1 MVCIHDVKMP
11 LLRSTV
17 AMSSTAN
24 ETTISRLSAAVGP
37 QGIYT
42 DATELEPYVVDWRG
56 IYRGNARAVVRPA
69 NVEQVSA
76 VMKICAE
83 TKTPVVPQGGN
94 TGMCGATVPNARDNP
109 VIIALGRMNRIRNV
123 DPLNN
128 TMTVEAG
135 CVLANIQQ
143 GAAEVDRLFPL
154 SLGAEGSCQIGGNLS
169 TNAGGVNVLRYGN
182 TRDLVLGIE
191 AVLPDGRIWN
201 GLRSLRKDNTGYDL
215 KHLFIGAEGTL
226 GIITAA
232 VLKLF
237 PRPSAT
243 ATAWMAVPSPDAA
256 LALFAAMRT
265 HFGDRITAFELISRN
280 CLELVLKHIPGTRDP
295 LSSPREWYV
304 LTELGDTS
312 SGDTL
317 RSELEIALEK
327 TINNQIVIDVTL
339 AQNQSQSQALWRIRE
354 SIPEAARGE
363 SGMLYRHD
371 IAVAVGQIPAFIR
384 DGQAALEKHFKG
396 THVICFG
403 HLGDGNLHYNTYVE
417 GRLRSDAAAREA
429 NDVTT
434 VIYDIVKQYK
444 GSFSA
449 EHGIGMA
456 KVEELVRY
464 KDPLEVDLMHTVK
477 RALDPDG
484 IMNPGKVLQRVV

>member
-1 MVCIHDVKMP
+1 MP
-11 LLRSTV
+11 IPSR
-17 AMSSTAN
+17 TA
-24 ETTISRLSAAVGP
+24 TISRLGDAVGP

-42 DATELEPYVVDWRG
+42 DPAELEPYVVDWRG
-56 IYRGNARAVVRPA
+56 IYRGTAAAVVRPA
-69 NVEQVSA
+69 NVEQVA
-76 VMKICAE
+76 AIVKICAE
-83 TKTPVVPQGGN
+83 TKTPLVPQGGN
-94 TGMCGATVPNARDNP
+94 TGMCGATVPDAKINP
-109 VIIALGRMNRIRNV
+109 VVIALGRMNRIRNV

-135 CVLANIQQ
+135 CVLANIQR
-143 GAAEVDRLFPL
+143 AAADVDRLFPL

-237 PRPSAT
+237 PRPSAN
-243 ATAWMAVPSPDAA
+243 ATAWMAVPDPDAA
-256 LALFAAMRT
+256 LNLFSLLRQR
-265 HFGDRITAFELISRN
+265 FGDRITAFELMSRA
-280 CLELVLKHIPGTRDP
+280 CVELVMRHIPGTRDP
-295 LSSPREWYV
+295 LHTPHQWYV
-304 LTELGDTS
+304 LTELGDS
-312 SGDTL
+312 SPGDTL
-317 RSELEIALEK
+317 RSELESALEK
-327 TINNQIVIDVTL
+327 AMEARLVIDATL
-339 AQNQSQSQALWRIRE
+339 AENQGQSKAMWRIRE

-363 SGMLYRHD
+363 AGMLYRHD
-371 IAVAVGQIPAFIR
+371 IAVAVGEIPAFIR
-384 DGQAALEKHFKG
+384 DGQAALEKHFKNP
-396 THVICFG
+396 HIICFG
-403 HLGDGNLHYNTYVE
+403 HLGDGNLHYNTYIE

-449 EHGIGMA
+449 EHGIGIA

-464 KDPLEVDLMHTVK
+464 KDPVEIDLMRTVK
-477 RALDPDG
+477 RALDPAG
-484 IMNPGKVLQRVV
+484 IMNPGKVL